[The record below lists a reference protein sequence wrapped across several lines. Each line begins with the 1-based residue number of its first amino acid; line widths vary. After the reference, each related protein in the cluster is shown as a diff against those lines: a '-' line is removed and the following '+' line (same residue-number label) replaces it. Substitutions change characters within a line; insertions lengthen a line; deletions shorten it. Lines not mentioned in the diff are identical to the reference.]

1 METEIIE
8 VTQERRDRS
17 AGRPGTGS
25 APRPGTAAER
35 WTAVVN
41 RDGRADGRFWYSVR
55 TTGVFCR
62 PSCAARLP
70 RRENVRFHDSIAA
83 AEAAGFRP
91 CRRCRPTE
99 ASLASRH
106 AAAVARACRLLEA
119 DVETVD
125 LDAIASAVSMSRF
138 HFQRVFRKAIGLTP
152 KAWAREHRA
161 GRLREALRIEPTVTD
176 ALYAAGFNSSS
187 RFYESAGRMLGMKPR
202 AFRSGGP
209 ETTLRFAVDA
219 CSLGLLLVAATDK
232 GLCAIL
238 FGETR
243 PALEADLRRRFPR
256 AEIRPGDRDFH
267 RVIRAV
273 IRFVEAPGTGLELP
287 LDLQGTAF
295 QRRVWTALRDIR
307 AGSTA
312 SYAQIGE
319 RIGAPGSARA
329 VAQACA
335 ANALAVAVPCH
346 RVVRADGGLSGYRWG
361 VERKRALLDREAA
374 PTARPGA
381 GSSRPGS

>member
-1 METEIIE
+1 MDTEIIE
-8 VTQERRDRS
+8 VTRERQGKPASRAQS
-17 AGRPGTGS
+17 AVPTDV
-25 APRPGTAAER
+25 ER
-35 WTAVVN
+35 WTAVVK
-41 RDGRADGRFWYSVR
+41 RDPRADGGFWYSVK
-55 TTGVFCR
+55 TTRVFCR

-99 ASLASRH
+99 GSLASRH

-119 DVETVD
+119 DDEALD
-125 LDAIASAVSMSRF
+125 LDAIAAAVSMSRF
-138 HFQRVFRKAIGLTP
+138 HFQRVFRKVTGLSP
-152 KAWAREHRA
+152 KAWASEHRA
-161 GRLREALRIEPTVTD
+161 GRLREALQVEPTVTG

-202 AFRSGGP
+202 AFRSGAP
-209 ETTLRFAVDA
+209 DTTLRFAIDA

-232 GLCAIL
+232 GVCAIL
-238 FGETR
+238 FGDAR
-243 PALEADLRRRFPR
+243 DMLEADLRRRFPR
-256 AEIRPGDRDFH
+256 ADIRQGDRDFN
-267 RVIRAV
+267 RVVRAV
-273 IRFVEAPGTGLELP
+273 IRFVEAPGQGLELP

-312 SYAQIGE
+312 SYAEIGA

-335 ANALAVAVPCH
+335 ANAVAVAVPCH
-346 RVVRADGGLSGYRWG
+346 RVVRADGSLSGYRWG
-361 VERKRALLDREAA
+361 SERKRALLDRESK
-374 PTARPGA
+374 PRARPVA
-381 GSSRPGS
+381 